1 MLGRTAGSIFWMYRY
16 LERAENIARLLEA
29 GARMALMRGAGAA
42 GDEWRSVLLTLGQ
55 QRYYDMVH
63 DEYTGMQVINFVLR
77 GKDNPESVLGMI
89 EVARNNARAS
99 RTSITT
105 EVWEAANECWM
116 AIKDLLKRPV
126 GEANLAEVLYAIRR
140 DATLVRGATYGSMY
154 RDEIYHFA
162 RAGTFLERADN
173 TARILDVKY
182 HLLLPSYSHVGS
194 SMDTSQWDNILR
206 SLSARRAHRTLNPGH
221 GDARNIAEL
230 LILDPGFPRSMSF
243 CYDAL
248 SANLASL
255 TSLHGMESQSDR
267 LMQEAERWMT
277 DSTIDTIFD
286 TGLHE
291 VLITFIANNQAIAQA
306 ISNDYRFVD

>member
-1 MLGRTAGSIFWMYRY
+1 MLGKTAGSIFWMYRY

-29 GARMALMRGAGAA
+29 GARMALMRGAGSA
-42 GDEWRSVLLTLGQ
+42 GDEWRSILITLGQ
-55 QRYYDMVH
+55 QQSYEAAH
-63 DEYTGMQVINFVLR
+63 DDYTGMQAINFVLR
-77 GKDNPESVLGMI
+77 GQDNPLSVLSMI
-89 EVARNNARAS
+89 ELARNNARAS

-116 AIKDLLKRPV
+116 AIKGLLRRPV

-140 DATLVRGATYGSMY
+140 DATQVRGATYGSMY

-162 RAGTFLERADN
+162 RSGTYLERADN

-194 SMDTSQWDNILR
+194 TMDTGQWDNVLR
-206 SLSARRAHRTLNPGH
+206 ALSARRAHRTLNAGH
-221 GDARNIAEL
+221 GDARSIAEL
-230 LILDPGFPRSMSF
+230 LILDPGFPRSVSF

-248 SANLASL
+248 SANLSAL
-255 TSLHGMESQSDR
+255 TDLHGTDCESDR
-267 LMQEAERWMT
+267 LMQEAESWISE
-277 DSTIDTIFD
+277 STIDSIFD

-291 VLITFIANNQAIAQA
+291 VLTGFIAKNQAIAEA
-306 ISNDYRFVD
+306 ISTDYRFID